1 MSPNLGNKLFKIY
14 SNGLK
19 IILQFRKLV
28 KEQLQE
34 LKSIKKTAI
43 IRTETVLLVEVSRSR
58 YTFFYQEKS
67 TNNKENTF

>member
-1 MSPNLGNKLFKIY
+1 MSPNLGNKLFKIN

-58 YTFFYQEKS
+58 YTSFYQEKS

>member
-19 IILQFRKLV
+19 IILQFQKLL

-43 IRTETVLLVEVSRSR
+43 IRTETVLLVEV
-58 YTFFYQEKS
+58 
-67 TNNKENTF
+67 

>member
-19 IILQFRKLV
+19 IILQFQKLL